1 MNDLSSIFIKHD
13 EKLEEI
19 KKYKNLKEIQ
29 NSILSSTINY
39 NIQLEKNHKYSLFI
53 YLILAPEIFRIIVF
67 KIMNKFYNIYQSN
80 Q

>member
-53 YLILAPEIFRIIVF
+53 FNFLSSKKIYLFMFIPLIRCLA
-67 KIMNKFYNIYQSN
+67 
-80 Q
+80 

>member
-53 YLILAPEIFRIIVF
+53 YLCF
-67 KIMNKFYNIYQSN
+67 KSIKRRKYP
-80 Q
+80 